1 VPMMTDGGKRLHIAL
16 RLKNICD
23 YEEFC
28 EACQAEGIEL
38 LPILEYAQK
47 VGMVLVSATH
57 YPNDLPMD
65 AYLRL
70 INTASKATITL
81 PEPNKPVLQPQPQG
95 KCCGGGKVR

>member
-1 VPMMTDGGKRLHIAL
+1 MMTDSGKRLHISL

-28 EACQAEGIEL
+28 EACKSENVEP

-47 VGMVLVSATH
+47 VWIILVSANH
-57 YPNDLPMD
+57 YPADTPMD

-70 INTASKATITL
+70 VNTASKATITF
-81 PEPNKPVLQPQPQG
+81 PEPNKPVLQPQPQK

>member
-1 VPMMTDGGKRLHIAL
+1 MMTDGGKRLSIAL
-16 RLKNICD
+16 SLKNICD
-23 YEEFC
+23 YEEFY
-28 EACQAEGIEL
+28 ATCQLEGVEP

-47 VGMVLVSATH
+47 VGMILVSATH

-81 PEPNKPVLQPQPQG
+81 PEPNKPVLQPQPQK
-95 KCCGGGKVR
+95 KCCGGGEVR